1 MASATTVTMI
11 ALNLILPQSGAVT
24 GRARRNATRWDAV
37 RASCY
42 VRDIPLRPNALQ
54 QKAPLFDHLVGVRE
68 QRRRHIDAECLG
80 GLEVDH
86 QLVFGRCLHRQVRGL
101 FAP

>member
-1 MASATTVTMI
+1 
-11 ALNLILPQSGAVT
+11 
-24 GRARRNATRWDAV
+24 
-37 RASCY
+37 
-42 VRDIPLRPNALQ
+42 LQ

-86 QLVFGRCLHRQVRGL
+86 QSAEFEITLMMEGVTGESGKG
-101 FAP
+101 